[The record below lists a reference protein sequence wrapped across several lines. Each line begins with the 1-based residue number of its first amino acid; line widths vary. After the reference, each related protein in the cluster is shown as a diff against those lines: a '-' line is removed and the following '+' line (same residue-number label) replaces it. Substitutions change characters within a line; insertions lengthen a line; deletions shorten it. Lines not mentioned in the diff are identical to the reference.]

1 MRSLN
6 TWRWRIIFLA
16 FSAYEGFAI
25 AVAAKRSIP
34 LIVGICVVLC
44 VVRLAL
50 EAIRP

>member
-1 MRSLN
+1 MKSLN
-6 TWRWRIIFLA
+6 AWRWRIIFLA